1 MAENPRRFKV
11 NNGWLAILLTLALLA
26 AVVMTAWLLRREVLA
41 LRAVGLESRRLEAR
55 EAAAEASRRLPGRQ
69 TGGGLIADRA
79 AVTAYFPSADSLSEL
94 IEFLEKLAA
103 ARGVKLALTGA
114 ALAQGAGQSA
124 AADRRAGESARLT
137 LSAEAPF
144 PRLFQFLA
152 QVDAAPYLVSF
163 EQATLSAGEK
173 GWFAALALEARLAP
187 PLGAAENKK

>member
-11 NNGWLAILLTLALLA
+11 NNGWLAILLALGLIG
-26 AVVMTAWLLRREVLA
+26 AVAVTAWLLRREVLT

-55 EAAAEASRRLPGRQ
+55 EAAVEASRRLPGRQ
-69 TGGGLIADRA
+69 TGGGLNADRA
-79 AVTAYFPSADSLSEL
+79 AVTAYFLGADSLSEL

-114 ALAQGAGQSA
+114 ALAQGGGPSAG
-124 AADRRAGESARLT
+124 RAGESARLT

-163 EQATLSAGEK
+163 EQAAFGAGEK
-173 GWFAALALEARLAP
+173 SWRGALVLEARLAP
-187 PLGAAENKK
+187 PLGAAADKK

>member
-11 NNGWLAILLTLALLA
+11 NNGWLAILLALGLIG
-26 AVVMTAWLLRREVLA
+26 AVAVTAWLLRREVLT
-41 LRAVGLESRRLEAR
+41 LRTVGLELERLEAR
-55 EAAAEASRRLPGRQ
+55 EAAVEASRRLPGRQ

-103 ARGVKLALTGA
+103 ARGVKLTLTGA
-114 ALAQGAGQSA
+114 ALAQSG
-124 AADRRAGESARLT
+124 GESARLT

-163 EQATLSAGEK
+163 EQAAFGAGEK
-173 GWFAALALEARLAP
+173 SWRGALVLEARLAP
-187 PLGAAENKK
+187 PLGAAADKK